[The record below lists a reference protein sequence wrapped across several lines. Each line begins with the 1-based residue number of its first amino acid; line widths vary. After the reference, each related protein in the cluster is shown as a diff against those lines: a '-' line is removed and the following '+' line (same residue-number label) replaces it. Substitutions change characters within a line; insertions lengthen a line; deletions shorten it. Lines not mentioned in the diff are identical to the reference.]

1 MRTGSSLDL
10 GFPLS
15 CDPPGLI
22 RAEFASPMGRL
33 IAMVKNDT
41 LVGLMWPDR
50 EEATLA
56 HLNRHRSMVR
66 AIDGDLP
73 GSIAEPLS
81 RYFSGSLKALSAI
94 EVDPAGTAFQRRVW
108 RDLQAIPPGTAAS
121 YADVAARLGC
131 PTAVRAVANA
141 NGRNPIPI
149 VIPCHRVIA
158 TGGGL
163 GGFSSGADRKE
174 WLLRHERF
182 LTG

>member
-1 MRTGSSLDL
+1 
-10 GFPLS
+10 
-15 CDPPGLI
+15 
-22 RAEFASPMGRL
+22 MGRM
-33 IAMVKNDT
+33 IAMVGGDT

-50 EEATLA
+50 AKATLA
-56 HLNRHRSMVR
+56 HLSRHRRSVR

-73 GSIAEPLS
+73 ASIAEPLD

-108 RDLQAIPPGTAAS
+108 RELQAIPPGTAAS

-163 GGFSSGADRKE
+163 GGFSSGAVRKE
-174 WLLRHERF
+174 WLLRHEQF